1 MLVADASLADLGDQ
15 DDPIEKRDR
24 VNFYRR
30 IKRKIRKS
38 IGWNQLP
45 MRYQLRVHLFSL
57 FGIFFV
63 LYFLCMLLYTQ
74 IRYVNEV
81 VRVVTGHLD
90 PILEDR
96 LQFSAE
102 AVSTTFYMVDKLGV
116 DATLRLSEFYEQSQ
130 SEEFPFPVKVNA
142 Y

>member
-45 MRYQLRVHLFSL
+45 MRY
-57 FGIFFV
+57 
-63 LYFLCMLLYTQ
+63 
-74 IRYVNEV
+74 
-81 VRVVTGHLD
+81 
-90 PILEDR
+90 
-96 LQFSAE
+96 
-102 AVSTTFYMVDKLGV
+102 
-116 DATLRLSEFYEQSQ
+116 
-130 SEEFPFPVKVNA
+130 
-142 Y
+142 

>member
-1 MLVADASLADLGDQ
+1 
-15 DDPIEKRDR
+15 
-24 VNFYRR
+24 
-30 IKRKIRKS
+30 
-38 IGWNQLP
+38 

-63 LYFLCMLLYTQ
+63 VYFLGMLIYTQ
-74 IRYVNEV
+74 LSYVKEV
-81 VRVVTGHLD
+81 VGVVTGYLD

-142 Y
+142 YKMYN

>member
-1 MLVADASLADLGDQ
+1 MLGPENSLADLGDN
-15 DDPIEKRDR
+15 DDEGFSTRKK
-24 VNFYRR
+24 VNYYRR

-63 LYFLCMLLYTQ
+63 VYFLGMLIYTQ
-74 IRYVNEV
+74 LSYVKEV
-81 VRVVTGHLD
+81 VGVVTGYLD

-96 LQFSAE
+96 L
-102 AVSTTFYMVDKLGV
+102 
-116 DATLRLSEFYEQSQ
+116 
-130 SEEFPFPVKVNA
+130 
-142 Y
+142 

>member
-1 MLVADASLADLGDQ
+1 MLVADASLADLDDQ
-15 DDPIEKRDR
+15 DDPIERRER
-24 VNFYRR
+24 VNYYRQM
-30 IKRKIRKS
+30 KRKIRKS
-38 IGWNQLP
+38 IGWNRLP

>member
-15 DDPIEKRDR
+15 DDPIEKRHR

-63 LYFLCMLLYTQ
+63 LYFLCMLFYTQ

>member
-15 DDPIEKRDR
+15 DDPIEKRQR
-24 VNFYRR
+24 VNYYRR
-30 IKRKIRKS
+30 VKRKIRKS

-81 VRVVTGHLD
+81 VSVVTGHLD

>member
-1 MLVADASLADLGDQ
+1 MLGAENSLADLGGTADEGF
-15 DDPIEKRDR
+15 EKRQK
-24 VNFYRR
+24 VNYYRR

-63 LYFLCMLLYTQ
+63 VYFLGMLIYTQ
-74 IRYVNEV
+74 LSYVKEV
-81 VRVVTGHLD
+81 VGVVTGYLD

-96 LQFSAE
+96 L
-102 AVSTTFYMVDKLGV
+102 
-116 DATLRLSEFYEQSQ
+116 
-130 SEEFPFPVKVNA
+130 
-142 Y
+142 

>member
-1 MLVADASLADLGDQ
+1 MLVGDSNATEIIGSSTMGF
-15 DDPIEKRDR
+15 DFEKRQN
-24 VNFYRR
+24 VNYYRR

-63 LYFLCMLLYTQ
+63 FYFLGMILYTQ
-74 IRYVNEV
+74 LSYVREV
-81 VRVVTGHLD
+81 VWVVTGHLD
-90 PILEDR
+90 PILKDR

-102 AVSTTFYMVDKLGV
+102 AISTTFYMVDKLGV
-116 DATLRLSEFYEQSQ
+116 DATLRLSELYE
-130 SEEFPFPVKVNA
+130 
-142 Y
+142 